1 MRNKVTVIAEAGVNH
16 NGKLSLATGLIDAA
30 KDAGADY
37 VKFQTF
43 HADKLVSPK
52 TSKAGYQKKTTAK
65 SESQY
70 EMIKKLELS
79 AEDHKTLFKYCRKK
93 GIQFLSTPFDEE
105 SADFLEKIGMK
116 IFKIPSGE
124 ITNIPFLQH
133 IAGKKKPMILSTG
146 MSTLSEVKQAVQT
159 ITKTGNRQLTILHC
173 VTEYP
178 TPFDQVNLRAIETL
192 REAFAFPVGFSD
204 HTLGI
209 EAAIAAVGMGAT
221 VIEKHITLDR
231 NLPGPDHKASLEP
244 DEFGLMVHTIRHIEQ
259 ALDDGV
265 KRPMPCEK
273 KYIDLVRKSVVAERD
288 ILKGEKINKENVS
301 IKRPGTG
308 IQPKDLQAVMGRK
321 AKRMIKKHDVLQ
333 WKDVQ

>member
-1 MRNKVTVIAEAGVNH
+1 MKNKVLIIAEAGVNH

-30 KDAGADY
+30 KDAGADF

-43 HADKLVSPK
+43 QADKLVSPK
-52 TSKAGYQKKTTAK
+52 TSKAGYQKKTTSQ
-65 SESQY
+65 SETQY

-79 AEDHKTLFKYCRKK
+79 VEDHKTLLKYCRKK

-116 IFKIPSGE
+116 LFKIPSGE

-133 IAGKKKPMILSTG
+133 IARKKKPIILSTG
-146 MSTLSEVKQAVQT
+146 MSTLAEVKQAVQT
-159 ITKTGNRQLTILHC
+159 ITKTGNRQLTLLHC

-192 REAFAFPVGFSD
+192 KETFPFPVGFSD

-221 VIEKHITLDR
+221 VIEKHVTLDR

-244 DEFGLMVHTIRHIEQ
+244 DELGLMVHTIRHIEQ

-273 KYIDLVRKSVVAERD
+273 KYINLVRKSVVAEKD
-288 ILKGEKINKENVS
+288 IFKGERFDKNNVM
-301 IKRPGTG
+301 IKRPGYG
-308 IQPKDLQAVMGRK
+308 IQPKDFQSLLGKK
-321 AKRMIKKHDVLQ
+321 AKRLIKKHSVVN